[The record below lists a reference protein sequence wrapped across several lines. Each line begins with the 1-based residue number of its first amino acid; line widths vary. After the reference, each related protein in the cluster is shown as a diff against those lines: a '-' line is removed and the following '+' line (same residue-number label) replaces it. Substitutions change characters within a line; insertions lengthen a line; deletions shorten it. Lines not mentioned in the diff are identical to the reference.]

1 MAVERVGIEI
11 EVMGYQEALNQ
22 MKTLDRLI
30 DKLKGKKID
39 ITGFREMAREVGLIR
54 AEMEQLR
61 EAMGKFGAEAASMKQ
76 AAAGMKQV
84 AQETEKAN
92 ASAQKLKKN
101 MTIGQMFNKNTSAV
115 AHLGSAMQ
123 SAGNAMQR
131 FLAPWRLLVGGA
143 ALGAGFSAINKVSEG
158 LSSGFERYD
167 IMKKYNRMMEGF
179 QKGSY
184 TTQKSIDALDK
195 SVQGLPTG
203 LDEMVNLAQRFTMTT
218 GDMKKGTE
226 LAIATNN
233 AFLAS
238 MATDTQRY
246 QGMMQMQDVLGGKDM
261 NAKEWQA
268 LANSMMPAI
277 RMMGESLGK
286 TGKELDQYVADVQQ
300 GKISNEEF
308 IKTLQKAGQE
318 GGKIYKMAQES
329 KNTWQAFSSR
339 IGTAFSRM
347 TYGILLSLDELVKTA
362 TNGKFESL
370 NEMLDAKVIPGIN
383 KMAAAVQNWIKANPD
398 KIKDFFNDLKGI
410 DWKGLGKGFL
420 QGVGDIAKA
429 VQTIAKHI
437 KGKDLEGL
445 GKLFSKLLWL
455 APGLTITGGLIK
467 GGRHIFGG
475 ILTGLEVLA
484 GGLATIKLGGA
495 ASKLG
500 KFVSFFKNLG
510 KVEKAAGAVGKV
522 AGAAGTAGGAAAGG
536 AIFKGFLPAIEV
548 IGGIGAITTE
558 ITGIAAIDTGL
569 ISLAV
574 KNISSITKTMQTVFD
589 NVKGLKGTTFNKEAL
604 RTAVNNM
611 FSIYDIL
618 YGEKKG
624 SKTRAANK
632 AGVQQARQDG
642 LGGMNKGA
650 LKKTASAM
658 ASMSKILGTMY
669 RISKQ
674 VGRFKNFKGF
684 EKGTLDAINGFIT
697 DLGGIYDGMKTSF
710 EESGVDAEEAGGFA
724 DLIAK
729 STGMF
734 TNIGKIAQLIPNLQK
749 QLAPI
754 MQRGVGTGGMGYNAI
769 ENIKNMLTGEGGLF
783 STLGQIM
790 QSVYT
795 DLLWDTEGGGRADI
809 SQAGIIATAIENV
822 KSMFTSIS
830 EVVALLPTIQEQLA
844 PLTQFGGGDRGNS
857 SMLTTIKENIV
868 GLFQRIGEIY
878 SAFDEYIGTG
888 GEGGEDMA
896 AKFSGVV
903 DAVSQI
909 QSIVSQLNS
918 LGEGGLAST
927 DGAAF
932 TAIDNIKA
940 MVQRLGQA
948 LNTETLGQLQE
959 QVATFK
965 ANVDAI
971 FQTLNGDLSN
981 VEVTVNISGKV
992 TGHDALIAQIK
1003 AADSAI
1009 RNAVNSIRT
1018 HYSKTVH
1025 ISINRS
1031 VSVSGSIPSNAGGF
1045 HTGGQVGRFGK
1056 PLYRRGGG
1064 DTFFRPR
1071 GTDTVPAMLTPGEYV
1086 HRKAAVDFFG
1096 VRFMQKINNL
1106 DIAGAMRE
1114 LSAKAGARTSMAS
1127 GTTIYNNITHNN
1139 SPTFNQTVHT
1149 SNRNFAMKRANRFVG
1164 ALT

>member
-238 MATDTQRY
+238 MSTDTQRY

-383 KMAAAVQNWIKANPD
+383 KMASAVQNWIKANPD

-484 GGLATIKLGGA
+484 GGLAAINLGGA

-522 AGAAGTAGGAAAGG
+522 AGAAGGAAAGG

-658 ASMSKILGTMY
+658 TSMSKILGTMY

-710 EESGVDAEEAGGFA
+710 EESGVDAKEAGGFA

-729 STGMF
+729 SAGMF

-754 MQRGVGTGGMGYNAI
+754 MQRGVGTGGMGFNAI

-783 STLGQIM
+783 ATIKAIYSSIN
-790 QSVYT
+790 T
-795 DLLWDTEGGGRADI
+795 DLLGNDGEMGGTSFSSDAIGRL
-809 SQAGIIATAIENV
+809 
-822 KSMFTSIS
+822 S
-830 EVVALLPTIQEQLA
+830 EVMASVKLMFDNIGKIVGMLPAIQEQLA

-868 GLFQRIGEIY
+868 GLLQRIGEIY
-878 SAFDEYIGTG
+878 TAFDTYI
-888 GEGGEDMA
+888 GEGGEDMS
-896 AKFSGVV
+896 AKFEGVV
-903 DAVSQI
+903 DAVTQI
-909 QSIVSQLNS
+909 QSVVSQLSS

-965 ANVDAI
+965 ANVDQI
-971 FQTLNGDLSN
+971 FATLNTDLSN
-981 VEVTVNISGKV
+981 VEVTVTINGHV
-992 TGHDALIAQIK
+992 EGHDALISDIH
-1003 AADSAI
+1003 AANSAI
-1009 RNAVNSIRT
+1009 RSAVHSIQSSYTR
-1018 HYSKTVH
+1018 HVYVH
-1025 ISINRS
+1025 IQRH
-1031 VSVSGSIPSNAGGF
+1031 VSVTGDNPASVNAGGF